1 MSIDF
6 YFDFLSP
13 YSYLAR
19 HRLAELVLKHG
30 KKIQFHAINL
40 AEAKI
45 AIGNVGPSNRDLKV
59 KLDHLK
65 VDLQRWADRY
75 GIPLVFPSNYNSHG
89 LNAGLHFPGCIG
101 HEAEYVR
108 IAFEETWGKGHAPDA
123 QETIAQ
129 VCNRMDMNFDDFCS
143 YIQSEDA
150 AKCYSQATQEAID
163 RKIFGVPS
171 MVMHD
176 QMWWGND
183 RLIFIEEILQKETVK

>member
-19 HRLAELVLKHG
+19 HRLAELALTYK
-30 KKIQFHAINL
+30 KKIQYHAINL
-40 AEAKI
+40 AEAKT

-65 VDLQRWADRY
+65 IDLQRWADRY
-75 GIPLVFPSNYNSHG
+75 GIPLFFPPNYNSHN
-89 LNAGLHFPGCIG
+89 LNAGMHYPGCIG
-101 HEAEYVR
+101 YEDEYVR
-108 IAFEETWGKGHAPDA
+108 IAFEETWGKGQAPDA
-123 QETIAQ
+123 KETIAQ
-129 VCNRMDMNFDDFCS
+129 ICNRMDMNFDEFYS

-150 AKCYSQATQEAID
+150 ARCYFQSTKKAID
-163 RKIFGVPS
+163 KKIFGVPS
-171 MVMHD
+171 MIMRD

-183 RLIFIEEILQKETVK
+183 RLIFIEEIFQKETVK